1 MRSRWSPPPRAHG
14 RAAEERPGTTSEHR
28 RMIGGGG
35 TAGPD
40 PPNGTGNKIN
50 KTT

>member
-1 MRSRWSPPPRAHG
+1 
-14 RAAEERPGTTSEHR
+14 
-28 RMIGGGG
+28 MIGGGG